1 MQERY
6 TLAMSMARDA
16 GALALERLQDLKNG
30 SISVE
35 TKGPLDFVT
44 RADRE
49 VEAFIREQ
57 ILAHFPD
64 DGIVGEELASAH
76 PTSEIKWVID
86 PIDGTAN
93 YIRDLDSWG
102 VSIACVVDGVCEIGV
117 IYGPAKDKLF
127 HARKGAGA
135 FLNGVPLPEA
145 RGLAQAPANPIMSLG
160 HSRRIPLSIYLDA
173 IRCLDDRKIDQQARW
188 LRCHRTHT
196 GCRRKGGWV
205 FRGRSKPLGLSRG
218 SPDNAELGIIIRQ
231 GGTMSADLQNSPVLV
246 GHPFLQDTLDA
257 LASLESEAV

>member
-16 GALALERLQDLKNG
+16 GAMALERLQDLKNG

-173 IRCLDDRKIDQQARW
+173 IRCLDDRKID
-188 LRCHRTHT
+188 HRRAGSAAIALTQVAE
-196 GCRRKGGWV
+196 GKVDGYFEGDLNPWDC
-205 FRGRSKPLGLSRG
+205 LAGLLI
-218 SPDNAELGIIIRQ
+218 NAELGIIIRQ

-257 LASLESEAV
+257 LASLENEAV